1 MTLAEPDSDGA
12 SIEIPWQSRPVQRAH
27 SPGAEVSSP
36 SRLLTPEFGVLMFGS
51 TLYFGGTGIL
61 NALVPTYVVDEL
73 GGSEATAGTVMGS
86 IAISSLLSR
95 PFFGR
100 VADRH
105 GSRRILLMGTLL
117 SVLSMAIMRLGPQT
131 VATVVLS
138 RLVLGAGM
146 SAMFTGSTLL
156 AVVLAPPMRQGQA
169 ASLMLVSVH
178 AGLGIGPILGLSILD
193 RWNYDRVWVVVG
205 VLAMLSAIVA
215 SQLGAHPGDPD
226 AEPAPLIHR
235 AALLPGIVTF
245 FGVFAFN
252 GFLTFASLYGREVG
266 VQDIALLFTAASGTI
281 VVVRLLAGHVPDR
294 IGPIRAGTGAL
305 LLTFFATLVLA
316 FWQEPAGAFVGAI
329 LLAGGLSLQSP
340 SFIPLAIADVPDRER
355 GSAMATFTGFYDIAG
370 AIIGPLL
377 GLIVAGVSYQAAFL
391 FTGAMALV
399 SLTLLRLLIAPRR
412 QRSVAHGPRAVV
424 TP

>member
-1 MTLAEPDSDGA
+1 M
-12 SIEIPWQSRPVQRAH
+12 RHAH
-27 SPGAEVSSP
+27 SPGSVASSP
-36 SRLLTPEFGVLMFGS
+36 SRLLTPEFGILMVAAV
-51 TLYFGGTGIL
+51 LYFGGTGIL
-61 NALVPTYVVDEL
+61 NALVPTFVVDEL
-73 GGSEATAGTVMGS
+73 GGTEATAGTVMGS
-86 IAISSLLSR
+86 IAITSLLSR

-100 VADRH
+100 TADRY

-117 SVLSMAIMRLGPQT
+117 SVFSMAIMRLGPES
-131 VATVVLS
+131 VVTVVVS
-138 RLVLGAGM
+138 RLVLGSGM

-156 AVVLAPPMRQGQA
+156 AVTLAPPMRQGQA

-178 AGLGIGPILGLSILD
+178 VGLGIGPILGLRILD
-193 RWNYDRVWVVVG
+193 RWSYDRVWVVVG
-205 VLAMLSAIVA
+205 LLALLSTIVV

-226 AEPAPLIHR
+226 AEPAPLVHR
-235 AALLPGIVTF
+235 AALVPGIVTF

-281 VVVRLLAGHVPDR
+281 VVVRLLAGHIPDR

-305 LLTFFATLVLA
+305 LLTFVATLVLA
-316 FWQEPAGAFVGAI
+316 FWQEPAGAFAGAI

-370 AIIGPLL
+370 AVIGPLL
-377 GLIVAGVSYQAAFL
+377 GLIVAGVSYRAAFL
-391 FTGAMALV
+391 FTGAMSLVALA
-399 SLTLLRLLIAPRR
+399 LLRLLIAPTWQASTRPAG
-412 QRSVAHGPRAVV
+412 QVAV